1 MKKID
6 IESAKAFMEARKFKS
21 SNTEVVVLPN
31 VTVFKLFGNEI
42 AYRYNCPDKVLSI
55 TNCGYQ
61 TMTTKARLNAIL
73 SHYDSY
79 IYQRK
84 GKWILGFGDSEFEWD
99 GELIDVN
106 MLQNKYI
113 CGSCGEY
120 TNQYVY
126 SEDRDIDEC
135 PTCYDLNSQLF
146 IGSTRK
152 SMSI

>member
-6 IESAKAFMEARKFKS
+6 KESAKAFMEARKFKT

-31 VTVFKLFGNEI
+31 VTVLKLFGNEI
-42 AYRYNCPDKVLSI
+42 AYRYNCPDKILSI
-55 TNCGYQ
+55 TNCGWK
-61 TMTTKARLNAIL
+61 TKTTKSRLNAIL
-73 SHYDSY
+73 IHYDSVKF
-79 IYQRK
+79 QRQK
-84 GKWILGFGDSEFEWD
+84 KWYLNLGDSEFEWD
-99 GELIDVN
+99 GELLDVN

-135 PTCYDLNSQLF
+135 PTCYDANSQLF
-146 IGSTRK
+146 IGSIKKPIR
-152 SMSI
+152 I